1 MNEDVIL
8 EAKGICKSFSGV
20 SVLWQVDFSVR
31 KGEVHALMG
40 ENGAGKSTLIK
51 ILTGVY
57 TKDSGSIFWDGKKV
71 AINSYKDCQK
81 LGMACIYQELSVILP
96 LTVAQNV
103 FLGREP
109 KRLGLIDHK
118 RMNEMTQE
126 LIDQYGFPLEP
137 EALVSNLGIG
147 QRQLVEILKGLSC
160 DSRLLIMDEPTASLS
175 GKEAESLFSII
186 DTLRK
191 KGVSVIYIS
200 HRLEEVYKLSDRL
213 TVLRDGKI
221 GRASCRERV

>member
-1 MNEDVIL
+1 MKEDIIL

-20 SVLWQVDFSVR
+20 PVLRQVDFSVR

-57 TKDSGSIFWDGKKV
+57 TKDSGSIFWDGNEV

-81 LGMACIYQELSVILP
+81 LGMACIYQELSVIP
-96 LTVAQNV
+96 SLTVAQNV

-109 KRLGLIDHK
+109 RKFGLIEHK
-118 RMNEMTQE
+118 KMNEMTQA
-126 LIDQYGFPLEP
+126 LIDQYDYPLEP
-137 EALVSNLGIG
+137 TTLVSNLGIG
-147 QRQLVEILKGLSC
+147 LRQLVEILKGLSC

-186 DTLRK
+186 DNLN
-191 KGVSVIYIS
+191 GL
-200 HRLEEVYKLSDRL
+200 HRFR
-213 TVLRDGKI
+213 
-221 GRASCRERV
+221 